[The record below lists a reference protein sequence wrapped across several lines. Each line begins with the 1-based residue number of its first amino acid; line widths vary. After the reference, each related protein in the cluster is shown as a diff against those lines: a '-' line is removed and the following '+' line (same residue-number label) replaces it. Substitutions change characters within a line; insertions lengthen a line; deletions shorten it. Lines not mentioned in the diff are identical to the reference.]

1 MKNNHYRKIMINKKK
16 FSTNDLREVFEVI
29 SEGKEYISSK
39 NLLIFLENF
48 FKIENEKTYLQKRR
62 VRK

>member
-1 MKNNHYRKIMINKKK
+1 MINKKK